1 MKAPE
6 SATTLTPGG
15 CFKSYGRMYDLA
27 IVTSF
32 YVFSFCT

>member
-6 SATTLTPGG
+6 SGTALAPGG
-15 CFKSYGRMYDLA
+15 CFKSYGGMYDLA

-32 YVFSFCT
+32 YVFSFFT